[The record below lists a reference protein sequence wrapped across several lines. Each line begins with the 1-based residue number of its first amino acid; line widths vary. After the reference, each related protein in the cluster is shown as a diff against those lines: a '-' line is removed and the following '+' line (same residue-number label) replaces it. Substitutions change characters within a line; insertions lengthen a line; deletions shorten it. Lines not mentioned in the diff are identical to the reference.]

1 MSDSDNSKE
10 AAAQKVVSNESPK
23 MISSSTI
30 WYLAKNAVRND
41 PQVPNIIDFPSMND
55 REVAITRDDDLN
67 FLVIGFVRTRN
78 AYGIEVK
85 RFWLVV
91 GSHHKDDM
99 WHTKLSWL
107 RDEPAD

>member
-1 MSDSDNSKE
+1 MIPNS
-10 AAAQKVVSNESPK
+10 
-23 MISSSTI
+23 I
-30 WYLAKNAVRND
+30 WYLAKDAVRKD
-41 PQVPNIIDFPSMND
+41 PQVPSIIDFPSMND
-55 REVAITRDDDLN
+55 WEVAITHDNDSN

-91 GSHHKDDM
+91 GSHYKDDM
-99 WHTKLSWL
+99 WHIKVSWL